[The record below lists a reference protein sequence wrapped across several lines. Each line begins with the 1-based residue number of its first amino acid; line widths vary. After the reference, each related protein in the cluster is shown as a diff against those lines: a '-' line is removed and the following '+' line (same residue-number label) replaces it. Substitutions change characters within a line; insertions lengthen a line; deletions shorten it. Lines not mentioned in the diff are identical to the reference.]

1 MSFRDMM
8 KVYHWRTTNYA
19 RHKASD
25 ALILGL
31 DPLID
36 QFVEVYL
43 GKYPRPS
50 FPSGQFAI
58 DLVNLS
64 DAQAVTALQAFKE
77 FLLNDLSHLQGEM
90 LNTDLL
96 NIRDEMLALVNQTLY
111 LFTLS

>member
-8 KVYHWRTTNYA
+8 KVYHWRTTSYA

-25 ALILGL
+25 SLILGL

-50 FPSGQFAI
+50 FPAGAFSI

-64 DAQAVTALQAFKE
+64 DGQAVTALQEFKD
-77 FLLNDLSHLQGEM
+77 FLLNDLSQLQGEM
-90 LNTDLL
+90 LNTDLI